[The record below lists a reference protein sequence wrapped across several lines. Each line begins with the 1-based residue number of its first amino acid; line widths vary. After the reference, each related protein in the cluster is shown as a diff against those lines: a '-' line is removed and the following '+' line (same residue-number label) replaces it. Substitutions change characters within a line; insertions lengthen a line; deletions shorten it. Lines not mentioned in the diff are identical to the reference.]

1 MPVIS
6 EQSATIRE
14 FKNISTVSSTKIT
27 NISYCERTVII
38 VTLHPESEK
47 AYVSKRILYYILSF
61 IGLHPAF
68 AIHASSSSL
77 THNRTDS
84 TRTLEAVT
92 VTAIKRSSETDRKTE
107 SATILTKTAVE
118 RMNITS
124 AKAASA
130 IAPNFYVPD
139 YGSRVTSSIYV
150 RGIGTRI
157 DQPAIGMNVDNV
169 PILNKDN
176 YDFDIFDIAN
186 IEIRRGPQSIMFG
199 RNTMGGLIDI
209 RTISPATYQGTRI
222 LAEYANASSYRIGV
236 GHYARPSQAFAIGG
250 NIALSATDGF
260 FKNLYNGENCDKER
274 NGRASLKTVWVPD
287 SRLTIE
293 NTLSASLVRQGGYAY
308 EYTATKE
315 INYNDTCSYRRT
327 AVIDGLT
334 MRWQY
339 ADFSLASITSYQYLN
354 DDMRLDNDFLPLPYF
369 TLTQTK
375 REHAFTEDIVA
386 KSREDARIKWIGGV
400 FGFYRSSKV
409 DAPVLFKDYGIDQ
422 FIESKWNEM
431 NPSYPIYW
439 DSDDFV
445 LGSAFDLPNYGIAA
459 YGEVAADFGAFSIA
473 GGLRADYE
481 GVHLDYNSDCST
493 SYTVYEHTQQGDIP
507 YSHRPVE
514 IHMDGN
520 LRRSFVQLLPKLSVC
535 YNFPRGKGNLYA
547 SFSKG
552 YKAGG
557 FNTQMF
563 SDVLQQ
569 ELMGQMGIGQ
579 RYDINSVVGY
589 KPEKS
594 WNYEI
599 GGKFSLAD
607 GRVLLDASAFYID
620 CRDQQ
625 LTVFPEGI
633 STGRIMTNA
642 GRTRSTGAELA
653 ITVYPVNRL
662 EFRASYG
669 YTNAK
674 FRKYDNGKANYKGN
688 FIPYAPQNTL
698 YAGATYSIPVNSR
711 QLHSISISADASGAG
726 RIYWNEANTASQP
739 LYMLLNGNIRLSG
752 TAYSLDFWIKN
763 ATSTQYNTFYFVSIE
778 HEFLQR
784 GKPRQFGA
792 TLRINI

>member
-1 MPVIS
+1 MLP
-6 EQSATIRE
+6 
-14 FKNISTVSSTKIT
+14 
-27 NISYCERTVII
+27 
-38 VTLHPESEK
+38 
-47 AYVSKRILYYILSF
+47 F
-61 IGLHPAF
+61 IGLHPAC
-68 AIHASSSSL
+68 AIHASGS
-77 THNRTDS
+77 TPTPCRTD
-84 TRTLEAVT
+84 TIRTLEAVN
-92 VTAIKRSSETDRKTE
+92 VTAMKRSSEAGRKTE
-107 SATILTKTAVE
+107 SATTLTKTAVE

-157 DQPAIGMNVDNV
+157 DQPAIGMNVDNI

-176 YDFDIFDIAN
+176 YDFDIFDIAG

-222 LAEYANASSYRIGV
+222 LAEYANAASYRIGM
-236 GHYARPSQAFAIGG
+236 GHYARPSNAFAVGG

-274 NGRASLKTVWVPD
+274 NGRASLKAILKP
-287 SRLTIE
+287 SSELIIE

-308 EYTATKE
+308 EYTATNE
-315 INYNDTCSYRRT
+315 VNYNDTCSYRRT

-334 MRWQY
+334 MRRQF
-339 ADFSLASITSYQYLN
+339 ANFSLASITSYQYLN

-375 REHAFTEDIVA
+375 QEHAFTEDLVA

-400 FGFYRSSKV
+400 FGFYRHSKV

-439 DSDDFV
+439 DTDNFI
-445 LGSAFDLPNYGIAA
+445 LGSSFALPNYGIAA
-459 YGEVAADFGAFSIA
+459 YGEAAADFGAFSLA
-473 GGLRADYE
+473 AGLRIDYE
-481 GVHLDYNSDCST
+481 ETRLNYNSDCST
-493 SYTVYEHTQQGDIP
+493 SYTVYERTPEGNVP

-520 LRRSFVQLLPKLSVC
+520 LRRSFVQLLPKVSLC
-535 YNFPRGKGNLYA
+535 YNLPGEKGNLYA

-569 ELMGQMGIGQ
+569 ELMGRMGIGQ

-599 GGKFSLAD
+599 GGKFSFAG

-642 GRTRSTGAELA
+642 GRTRSTGAELSVSA
-653 ITVYPVNRL
+653 YPINRL
-662 EFRASYG
+662 ELRASYG
-669 YTNAK
+669 HTNAK
-674 FRKYDNGKANYKGN
+674 FRKYDNGKADYKGN
-688 FIPYAPQNTL
+688 YIPYAPKNTL
-698 YAGATYSIPVNSR
+698 FVGATYSIPVNSR
-711 QLHSISISADASGAG
+711 QLHSISISANASGAG

-739 LYMLLNGNIRLSG
+739 LYMLLNGNVRFLG
-752 TAYSLDFWIKN
+752 AAYSLDLWIKN
-763 ATSTQYNTFYFVSIE
+763 VTSTQYNTFYFVSIE